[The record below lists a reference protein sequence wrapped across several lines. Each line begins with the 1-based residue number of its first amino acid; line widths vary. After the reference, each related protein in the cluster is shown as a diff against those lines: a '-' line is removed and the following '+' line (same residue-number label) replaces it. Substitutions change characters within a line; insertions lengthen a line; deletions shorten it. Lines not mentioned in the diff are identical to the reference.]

1 MSVGAPAPLWDKSP
15 SSPEISMVTSISEDR
30 STEDDRSQL
39 STVLEPPHEDDPN
52 AWVPK
57 LLTTNELLGAS
68 ADLKAPGNSTA
79 PPRPT
84 GRVVLEALDTGS
96 SALGPSPPSV
106 SSHPLSSH
114 PSALNGRQ
122 GGLAEGNVTASGAPT
137 GEGLEGA
144 PLSMSVST
152 SKVATGTDAG
162 SGATAAGGGAIAG
175 GQGQQGGSSGVA
187 GHGGG
192 GEGDNNAT
200 ADNNSPA
207 LNTGNGNGGLLRSI
221 PAFSQG
227 GADKGDLSSPG
238 SQGGM
243 SDGRSSRWEGQSSGR
258 SYGSGDFL
266 TTDGFPEGHNRERAQ
281 RHWRVLRV
289 VLMALGERAVE
300 GLYEAFLW

>member
-1 MSVGAPAPLWDKSP
+1 MSVGAPAAPLWDKTP

-57 LLTTNELLGAS
+57 LLTTNELLAAS
-68 ADLKAPGNSTA
+68 ADLKTPGNSTA

-96 SALGPSPPSV
+96 SALGPSPSSV
-106 SSHPLSSH
+106 SIHPLSSH
-114 PSALNGRQ
+114 PSALSGRQ
-122 GGLAEGNVTASGAPT
+122 GGLAEANVTTSGAPT

-144 PLSMSVST
+144 PPSMSVS
-152 SKVATGTDAG
+152 SLKVMAGTDAG
-162 SGATAAGGGAIAG
+162 SGATAAGGGTIAG
-175 GQGQQGGSSGVA
+175 GQGQQGGSSGA
-187 GHGGG
+187 DGHGGG
-192 GEGDNNAT
+192 GGGGDNAM
-200 ADNNSPA
+200 AGNNSPA
-207 LNTGNGNGGLLRSI
+207 VNAGTGNVGMLRSI
-221 PAFSQG
+221 PGFSRPG
-227 GADKGDLSSPG
+227 GGDKGDLSRSD

-258 SYGSGDFL
+258 SYGSGEFL
-266 TTDGFPEGHNRERAQ
+266 ATDDFPEGHNRERAQ

-289 VLMALGERAVE
+289 VLMALGERAV
-300 GLYEAFLW
+300 